1 MSHHV
6 PPPVKATRQTDPG
19 RDLSVLPGRDSYPED
34 DWPSDDIASDRTH
47 LPYNLP
53 STSSGFFAAK
63 RSDTSDVIQQV
74 EHSFDSL
81 SVPVQQAFP
90 ESQQPVSSVL
100 PAAVASAHR
109 VRLGTTVG
117 RHGNDAQDARLSGS
131 AASTAAAHSNK
142 NGLTSS
148 KFIQKYNMHI
158 DQ

>member
-1 MSHHV
+1 MVKSATHATGKSAVLAAICSTVKDQLLFHHV

-90 ESQQPVSSVL
+90 ESQQPVASVL
-100 PAAVASAHR
+100 PAAVFQLTG
-109 VRLGTTVG
+109 LG
-117 RHGNDAQDARLSGS
+117 
-131 AASTAAAHSNK
+131 
-142 NGLTSS
+142 
-148 KFIQKYNMHI
+148 
-158 DQ
+158 